1 MPIIL
6 DDAISSSLVTKS
18 YDQTF
23 FDKSL
28 TGKTG
33 RILGT
38 EKNPANISVDTK
50 PNHSVVNTRYAAQ
63 SNYVDVLGHKVRDH
77 DTFIP
82 LHWLSDSLEHELY
95 QGSWRCL
102 RTGTRMLNLDRY
114 VHAATDATGSTDLWL
129 RLEPYVITIEERHYP
144 GNHNNI
150 QVSKNS
156 SVTWRIDAVVAASDQ
171 TSSDVE
177 RACVHARETARSNQ
191 LSTLVPSFND
201 TVRQVALAPIYTMNP
216 MAATRDIVSSVSA
229 DGFSVDGV
237 KLERYIDSI
246 SLYDEVCELSRVWQT
261 EIHDRFRALMDDMRA
276 IDPNFPDSR
285 MCRAIVHDVV
295 ERLEAYGSVP
305 LDSYHAIYETLS
317 DAYPA
322 KTVRNIC
329 KHNLN
334 LLLSDTMRSLADVKD
349 SLNRVEPP
357 AGVTP
362 TISKIVNN
370 GQAYSYSDEQI
381 AAIGSP
387 GPCTMVQS
395 GAGTG
400 KSTVILGRIEYMI
413 ACGINP
419 ADITVLSFTNAAA
432 DHIEAMRPGI
442 NSHTIAHM
450 VDTIY
455 SHNFPKHHLSSVAT
469 IVSSLSAFCHD
480 NPLRQPLTDRLKDV
494 ESNKTGAFSA
504 LNQFVEDHLNE
515 VLEMLDAVE
524 QTTLE
529 LEIVLCYQLVNSLQE
544 PPGMSN
550 AHLIID
556 EVQDNAIFEFI
567 YTLRYVA
574 KNHASI
580 YIVGD
585 SSQTLFEFRASN
597 PRALN
602 SLENSGVFDCHKL
615 QTNYRSNQE
624 ILDFANVY
632 LANIEANQ
640 YAKLQLRAN
649 DLTPVTESSFRDRVK
664 VAFHRARS
672 QRDMREHVMPN
683 GMMSDVTDFIN
694 KCMARGEQV
703 AILCYANKDVQR
715 FQEMVTKA
723 YPQLFCVNISPA
735 KSYDSDVL
743 SRVCAEYW
751 SEVSQCDPTKV
762 FDGVF
767 TIVKNNM
774 HRFTYSAK
782 AEAAILACVDKWR
795 LEQRSTVMAWAN
807 AQKSG
812 RITHDEFLKRLRKNM
827 IQHEIHHNSIRQ
839 SVISARNNDRR
850 HSQDALHAN
859 VLFSTIHSAKGLEF
873 DNTIVLYDEGNKDRE
888 DFKRIYYVALTRAIH
903 SELVLAYGNKV
914 HKNSST
920 VQVYDSLCERYA
932 DMDAERVA
940 NATVSHGADGVN
952 VVVDFGENATNETDK
967 VDATETVD
975 ETDAVAVG

>member
-6 DDAISSSLVTKS
+6 DDAISSSLVTKT

-23 FDKSL
+23 FDKTL

-33 RILGT
+33 RLLGS
-38 EKNPANISVDTK
+38 ERNPSNITVDTK
-50 PNHSVVNTRYAAQ
+50 PNHSAIVTRYSNQ
-63 SNYVDVLGHKVRDH
+63 GNYVEVLGNKVCDH

-82 LHWLSDSLEHELY
+82 LHWLNVDLEHQLY
-95 QGSWRCL
+95 YDSWRKL
-102 RTGTRMLNLDRY
+102 HVGTSTQNLDRY
-114 VHAATDATGSTDLWL
+114 TQAATDARGDHDLWL
-129 RLEPYVITIEERHYP
+129 RLTPHVITVEERHYP
-144 GNHNNI
+144 GDRNN
-150 QVSKNS
+150 VKVTKNS
-156 SVTWRIDAVVAASDQ
+156 SVTWRIDGILAAHDQ
-171 TSSDVE
+171 SSDDF
-177 RACVHARETARSNQ
+177 AHGCVHSRETANSSC
-191 LSTLVPSFND
+191 LSGLTSKFDD
-201 TVRQVALAPIYTMNP
+201 TVRQIRLDAIFTMNP
-216 MAATRDIVSSVSA
+216 METVRSIVSSVSS
-229 DGFSVDGV
+229 DGFAVDGV

-261 EIHDRFRALMDDMRA
+261 EIHDRFRELMEDMRCLER
-276 IDPNFPDSR
+276 DFPNSDL
-285 MCRAIVHDVV
+285 CRTIVHDFV

-305 LDSYHAIYETLS
+305 LDSYHAIYEMLS

-322 KTVRNIC
+322 KSVRNIC

-334 LLLSDTMRSLADVKD
+334 LLLSDTMRTLADVKD
-349 SLNRVEPP
+349 TLACVRPP

-362 TISKIVNN
+362 TISKIVSN

-381 AAIGSP
+381 AAIGSA

-413 ACGINP
+413 ACGIDP

-455 SHNFPKHHLSSVAT
+455 SHNFPKHSLSSVAT
-469 IVSSLSAFCHD
+469 MASSLSAFCHD
-480 NPLRQPLTDRLKDV
+480 NPLRRPFTRKLKDV

-515 VLEMLDAVE
+515 VIEMLDACE

-529 LEIVLCYQLVNSLQE
+529 LEIVLCYQLVDSLQE

-574 KNHASI
+574 KNRASI

-664 VAFHRARS
+664 VSFHRARS

-683 GMMSDVTDFIN
+683 GMMTDVTDFIN
-694 KCMARGEQV
+694 KCVARGEQV
-703 AILCYANKDVQR
+703 AILCYTNKDVQR

-723 YPQLFCVNISPA
+723 YPQLSCVNISPA

-743 SRVCAEYW
+743 SRVCANYW
-751 SEVSQCDPTKV
+751 NEVSQCDPTEVLK
-762 FDGVF
+762 GVF
-767 TIVKNNM
+767 SIVTNNM
-774 HRFTYSAK
+774 RSFTYSAK
-782 AEAAILACVDKWR
+782 AEPAILACVDKWV
-795 LEQRSTVMAWAN
+795 LEQRNTIMGWAN

-812 RITHDEFLKRLRKNM
+812 RISHDEFLTRLRKNM

-839 SVISARNNDRR
+839 SVISAKNNDKR
-850 HSQDALHAN
+850 HSQDALSAN

-920 VQVYDSLCERYA
+920 VQVFDSLCERYA

-952 VVVDFGENATNETDK
+952 VIVDLDSEVATI
-967 VDATETVD
+967 D
-975 ETDAVAVG
+975 ETADDKADALDTVTAS